1 MTWLLRLVVLLAA
14 VLLLRWFWRWFW
26 TLGWKRLFRL
36 AVERMERMEPPTTA
50 PPAHRGTV
58 RRDPQCGTYVDVE
71 MAVRESA
78 DGETFYFCSQGCRDA
93 YRAQQQNLV
102 HKTG

>member
-1 MTWLLRLVVLLAA
+1 MTWLLRLAALLAV
-14 VLLLRWFWRWFW
+14 VLLLRWLWRWFW

-36 AVERMERMEPPTTA
+36 AVERMERMEPPAT
-50 PPAHRGTV
+50 PPVHRGTV

-71 MAVRESA
+71 MAVQESA
-78 DGETFYFCSQGCRDA
+78 DGETLYFCSQGCRDA
-93 YRAQQQNLV
+93 YRARQQTLV